1 MGQNYQNSAIITTNS
16 RFDNG
21 RAKHGIIAAM
31 RIILYTGKGGVGKT
45 SVAAATALRCA
56 DLGYRTIVVSTDAAH
71 SLGDSFD
78 RTIGNEPIEMAP
90 GLKAQEIDVLHQME
104 KYWGRVREWLASM
117 LQWRGVDELIADE
130 ASVLPGMDELA
141 GLLQIVYLA
150 ESGEYDVIIV
160 DCAPTGETL
169 RLLSLPEVAKW
180 YLSHI
185 FPLQRGAA
193 KLAGPFL
200 RGITDIPLPDDMVF
214 NTIRELLL
222 QLDRM
227 HVLLSDTKQSSVRIV
242 LNPEKMV
249 IKEAQRTFT
258 YINLYGFS
266 CDLVVSNRVLP
277 DTVDTDY
284 FRALK
289 DAQQRNG
296 KMIEEAFAPVPIL
309 KAPFFEQEVIG
320 VDMLRRMAEAAY
332 HDQDPSQIFYSGS
345 PQQVERDPNGSYVL
359 KLHLPF
365 TDKSNLRLARAGE
378 ELAISLSN
386 FRRNLILPRALAN
399 LDIDKARFEG
409 DNLLI
414 KFKTAAQASQVAT
427 DK

>member
-1 MGQNYQNSAIITTNS
+1 MRWSKN
-16 RFDNG
+16 
-21 RAKHGIIAAM
+21 M

-56 DLGYRTIVVSTDAAH
+56 DLGHRTIVVSTDAAH

-78 RTIGNEPIEMAP
+78 TNIGSEPLQIVP
-90 GLKAQEIDVLHQME
+90 RLKAQEIDVLHQME
-104 KYWGRVREWLASM
+104 KYWGKVQEWFQSM

-141 GLLQIVYLA
+141 ALLQIVYLA

-169 RLLSLPEVAKW
+169 RLLSLPEVARW

-185 FPLQRGAA
+185 FPIQRGAA
-193 KLAGPFL
+193 RLASPLL
-200 RGITDIPLPDDMVF
+200 RTITDIPMPDDEVF
-214 NTIRELLL
+214 ATIKELIN

-227 HVLLSDTKQSSVRIV
+227 HALLSDTSQSSVRIV

-249 IKEAQRTFT
+249 IKEAERTFT

-266 CDLVVSNRVLP
+266 CDLVIANRVLP
-277 DTVDTDY
+277 SSINDEY

-289 DAQQRNG
+289 ESQQRY
-296 KMIEEAFAPVPIL
+296 MTLIEEAFAPVPIL
-309 KAPFFEQEVIG
+309 QTPFFNREVVGIE
-320 VDMLRRMAEAAY
+320 MLQRMAQATY
-332 HDQDPSQIFYSGS
+332 GDQDPSKIFYSGS
-345 PQQVERDPNGSYVL
+345 PQEIERDPAGGYTL

-365 TDKSNLRLARAGE
+365 TGRPNLKLTRAGE
-378 ELAISLSN
+378 ELAISLGN
-386 FRRNLILPRALAN
+386 FRRNLVLPRALAT
-399 LDIDKARFEG
+399 LDVKRAHFEG
-409 DNLLI
+409 DNLILN
-414 KFKTAAQASQVAT
+414 FSSNGAT
-427 DK
+427 SVIET